1 MNKPYLAGG
10 RGRIA
15 AVVALS
21 TSLALLSACGG
32 DSSSRRGGGGPDFPA
47 GAIFLNADDLTTS
60 AKEALINIES
70 GDVIVFPD
78 GEFQIEDTLSLIN
91 ANGVSNI
98 TLRGYGRERTVLD
111 FSDSSGGDGL
121 YIEGISNITIRD
133 LTVIEAAN
141 NAIKLKDVDGI
152 HIHHTGTEWRGEL
165 NEENGAYGL
174 YPVESRNILIEHS
187 YVRGSADAGIYV
199 GQSQNIVVRH
209 NEAVEN
215 VAGIEIENSTNADVY
230 NNIARG
236 NTGGVLIFDLPIGN
250 GIYGSTVRVF
260 NNEVFS
266 NNTDNFA
273 NQSSN
278 PAGVHIV
285 PPGTGVIVLATRDVE
300 IYNNMIDDHDGSA
313 VIVTSYLIASD
324 TPEPAIADGF
334 RSVPRNVYVH
344 DNNIGGYAND
354 PRGDLM
360 QMVIMAFDHL
370 GGIPAILYDG
380 MGEAVANNEM
390 MGPAFSEVPFAADGS
405 DNVCVQNNGDV
416 SVGYLFTPGMT
427 IDPADI
433 QPLPGKANGNSTA
446 LNCSQ
451 PRLPASSATINGVE
465 YGCGIDDHS
474 AACAL

>member
-10 RGRIA
+10 RGRVA

-32 DSSSRRGGGGPDFPA
+32 DSSSRRGGGGPTFPA
-47 GAIFLNADDLTTS
+47 DAIFLDAEDLTTS

-78 GEFQIEDTLSLIN
+78 GEFAIEDTLSLIN
-91 ANGVSNI
+91 ATGVSNV

-111 FSDSSGGDGL
+111 FSDSSGGDGI
-121 YIEGISNITIRD
+121 YIEGVSNVTIRD

-141 NAIKLKDVDGI
+141 NAIKLKGVDGI

-174 YPVESRNILIEHS
+174 YPVESSNILIEHS

-230 NNIARG
+230 NNVARG

-300 IYNNMIDDHDGSA
+300 IYNNLIDDHDGSA
-313 VIVTSYLIASD
+313 VIVSSYMIASQ

-334 RSVPRNVYVH
+334 RSVPRNVSVH
-344 DNNIGGYAND
+344 DNNIGSFAND
-354 PRGDLM
+354 PRGELM
-360 QMVIMAFDHL
+360 EDVILAFSMF

-380 MGEAVANNEM
+380 LGEAIANDATL
-390 MGPAFSEVPFAADGS
+390 GPVFSEAPFANDGS
-405 DNVCVQNNGDV
+405 DNVCAQNNGAV
-416 SVGYLFTPGMT
+416 SVGYLYSPGMAFNPAT
-427 IDPADI
+427 LDPM
-433 QPLPGKANGNSTA
+433 PGKGVGNNS
-446 LNCSQ
+446 LINCSQ
-451 PRLPASSATINGVE
+451 PRLPAASATINGVE
-465 YGCGIDDHS
+465 YGCGIDDNS
-474 AACAL
+474 EACAL